1 MIFVLLTVKCHE
13 KGFTTQ
19 MKGKKMSK
27 KIVFILA
34 VLYLMAV
41 TSPTVQAVE
50 RPQNIILVGWDGA
63 QRNHIYEC
71 LGREELPSLKK
82 LASEGALVDIDILGV
97 TDTKA
102 GWSQIMTGYNPAVTG
117 VYSNGRYQPVPKG
130 LSIFERLE
138 KHFGA
143 DDFVTVAVIGKK
155 GHCGEIDPPQKIRL
169 DSEEEAKKKVAGSK
183 IVEEEGVKY
192 RIIPGSPY
200 YNMYTALEVW
210 EFGLELD
217 EKVGSRALEMLEKYK
232 DKPFF
237 FFVHFA
243 QVDHKGHKHGENSKE
258 YNDALISNDLWTGK
272 IMEKLKE
279 LGLYD
284 KTLIYVTAD
293 HGFDEGKTSHSDAP
307 YVFLGTNDPKVAR
320 RGERADVAPTILAR
334 FGLDLSSFE
343 PALDGQSLTSPG
355 KSKAVGSR
363 KVEAA
368 KPRKEKAVDPAKQAK
383 PRKTKAENP
392 GKSKVENP
400 GKAKPANPGK
410 AQATVPCCTAIVL
423 CCKASNPCCCQAC
436 CQ

>member
-1 MIFVLLTVKCHE
+1 
-13 KGFTTQ
+13 
-19 MKGKKMSK
+19 MSK
-27 KIVFILA
+27 LWAWLLILSLAMGILPVAGAQEEAAPPRNIV
-34 VLYLMAV
+34 
-41 TSPTVQAVE
+41 
-50 RPQNIILVGWDGA
+50 LVGWDGA

-102 GWSQIMTGYNPAVTG
+102 GWSQILTGYNPQVTG

-155 GHCGEIDPPQKIRL
+155 QHCGEIDPPQKIRL
-169 DSEEEAKKKVAGSK
+169 DKESDEKKVPGSK
-183 IVEEEGVKY
+183 IVEEDGVKY
-192 RIIPGSPY
+192 RITPGSPY

-217 EKVGSRALEMLEKYK
+217 EKVGSRALQLLEKYK

-272 IMEKLKE
+272 IIEKLKE

-284 KTLIYVTAD
+284 KSLIYVTAD

-307 YVFLGTNDPKVAR
+307 YVFLGTNDPKVVR
-320 RGERADVAPTILAR
+320 RGERADVAPTILTR
-334 FGLDLSSFE
+334 FGLNLDKLE
-343 PALDGQSLTSPG
+343 PALDGRSLTSTD

-363 KVEAA
+363 KAEAA
-368 KPRKEKAVDPAKQAK
+368 KPLKDKPVDPAKKTK

-392 GKSKVENP
+392 GVSKAANYYKSNLL
-400 GKAKPANPGK
+400 N
-410 AQATVPCCTAIVL
+410 L
-423 CCKASNPCCCQAC
+423 CCESLKPCCCKTC
-436 CQ
+436 CL

>member
-1 MIFVLLTVKCHE
+1 M
-13 KGFTTQ
+13 G
-19 MKGKKMSK
+19 
-27 KIVFILA
+27 IVPVA
-34 VLYLMAV
+34 GAQEEAE
-41 TSPTVQAVE
+41 SP
-50 RPQNIILVGWDGA
+50 RNIILIGWDGA
-63 QRNHIYEC
+63 QRNHLYEC
-71 LGREELPSLKK
+71 LGRDELPNLKK

-102 GWSQIMTGYNPAVTG
+102 GWSQILSGYNPEVTG

-155 GHCGEIDPPQKIRL
+155 GHCGEIDPPRKMRVGTEAEKKIAKAKNPKGKII
-169 DSEEEAKKKVAGSK
+169 EED
-183 IVEEEGVKY
+183 GVKY
-192 RIIPGSPY
+192 RFIPGSPY

-210 EFGLELD
+210 EFGLTLD
-217 EKVGSRALEMLEKYK
+217 EKVGSRALELLEKYK

-243 QVDHKGHKHGENSKE
+243 EVDSKGHKHGENSKE

-272 IMEKLKE
+272 ITSKLKE

-307 YVFLGTNDPKVAR
+307 YVFLGTNDTKVTR
-320 RGERADVAPTILAR
+320 RGERADVAPTILAS
-334 FGLDLSSFE
+334 FGLNLRKFR
-343 PALDGQSLTSPG
+343 PALDGRPLTSPG

-363 KVEAA
+363 KARTA
-368 KPRKEKAVDPAKQAK
+368 TPRKRKA
-383 PRKTKAENP
+383 
-392 GKSKVENP
+392 
-400 GKAKPANPGK
+400 ANPGRSK
-410 AQATVPCCTAIVL
+410 AN
-423 CCKASNPCCCQAC
+423 NPGESEAANP
-436 CQ
+436 